1 MQEIFDR
8 IEELYEELVALRR
21 DFHMYPELGFEEQRT
36 AGIIEDYLRNL
47 GLAPKRMTKT
57 GVVAMIEGA
66 EPGPVLML
74 RADIDALPIE
84 EENEVD
90 YKSTIPGVMHACGHD
105 AHAAMLLIA
114 AKILVEK
121 RAQLKGSIKLVFQPN
136 EEIAGAIHMI
146 NDGVLENPKV
156 DAVMGQHIWT
166 FMESGQIAITP
177 GPIMSGLDVF
187 KIRIIGK
194 GGHTGAPEESI
205 DPVLAAAN
213 VIQSVQMLQ
222 TREISGLKSTVIMF
236 GRIQGGAKGSV
247 IPDDVELGGTIR
259 FLYEGGAHT
268 EEQPTERFIRIVKGI
283 CETHRCQCEIAI
295 EHENIPLINN
305 EEMTDLAREAAE
317 IVFPDKKAII
327 ENRSLASEDFSEF
340 TARIPG
346 IFMFL
351 GTANPEANSCY
362 AHHNSCFNIDE
373 PTMKQGVAMHVIGAM
388 KFQQANRS
396 LSFLKK

>member
-1 MQEIFDR
+1 
-8 IEELYEELVALRR
+8 
-21 DFHMYPELGFEEQRT
+21 MYPELGFEEQRT

-305 EEMTDLAREAAE
+305 EEMADLAREAAE

-373 PTMKQGVAMHVIGAM
+373 PTMKQGVAMHVIGAI